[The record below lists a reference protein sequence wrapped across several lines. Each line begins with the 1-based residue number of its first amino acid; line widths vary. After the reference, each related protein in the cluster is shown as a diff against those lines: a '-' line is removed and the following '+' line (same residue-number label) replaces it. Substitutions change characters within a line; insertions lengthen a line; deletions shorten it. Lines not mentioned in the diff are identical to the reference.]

1 MVCALFAQPTDD
13 AGGDNAAQT
22 KDRPMSTQVSFQTP
36 KQADVDRLIAE
47 ARQMRS
53 DYISGLFKSGLARL
67 RDVFPKNRG
76 LGQASA

>member
-1 MVCALFAQPTDD
+1 
-13 AGGDNAAQT
+13 
-22 KDRPMSTQVSFQTP
+22 MSTQVSFQTP
-36 KQADVDRLIAE
+36 KQADVDRLIAD